1 MIGLYIV
8 DGILI
13 GGIIYLC
20 CSPFKT
26 YNSIEDEELI
36 YEEHLKN
43 NESNYLSF
51 DDKKVINIV

>member
-13 GGIIYLC
+13 AGVIYLC
-20 CSPFKT
+20 SSPFKT
-26 YNSIEDEELI
+26 YDSVEELNNI
-36 YEEHLKN
+36 MDS